1 VRKNIRLIILLV
13 FLGCILVTYKYGRSL
28 WVPVYLKVTG
38 KQTVNDVINKIGPSA
53 EVRIKPYFD
62 KAGISYLSSRITLL
76 SFKEEKIL
84 ELWAEKDNKWI
95 YVRTYP
101 ILGASGKLGP
111 KLQEGDEQVPEG
123 IYQVI
128 ALNPNS
134 SYHLSMKISYPNK
147 YDQEKGAFDGRMKLG
162 GDIFIHGYNVS
173 IGCIAIGNE
182 AIEELFVLV
191 AKINCSNA
199 NVIIAP
205 NDFRRKPYTL
215 TNQGDVKWLAELY
228 NIIQI
233 ELQKYIK

>member
-1 VRKNIRLIILLV
+1 MRKNIRLIVLLIFLSSIL
-13 FLGCILVTYKYGRSL
+13 ITYKYGRLL
-28 WVPVYLKVTG
+28 WVPIYIKISG
-38 KQTVNDVINKIGPSA
+38 KQTVDDVILKVGVFA
-53 EVRIKPYFD
+53 EARIKPYFD
-62 KAGISYLSSRITLL
+62 KAGLSYPSSRIALL

-84 ELWAEKDNKWI
+84 ELWAEKDNKWAYI
-95 YVRTYP
+95 KTYP

-134 SYHLSMKISYPNK
+134 SYHLSIKINYPNK
-147 YDQEKGAFDGRMKLG
+147 YDQEKGMTDGRIKLG
-162 GDIFIHGYNVS
+162 GDIFIHGYNNS

-191 AKINCSNA
+191 AKMNCSNA

-205 NDFRRKPYTL
+205 NDFRQKPHIM
-215 TNQGDVKWLAELY
+215 TNSGDVKWLAELY
-228 NIIQI
+228 NMIQA
-233 ELQKYIK
+233 ELQRYVK

>member
-1 VRKNIRLIILLV
+1 MYIKI
-13 FLGCILVTYKYGRSL
+13 S
-28 WVPVYLKVTG
+28 G
-38 KQTVNDVINKIGPSA
+38 KQTVDDVIRKIGVSA
-53 EVRIKPYFD
+53 EARIKPYFD
-62 KAGISYLSSRITLL
+62 KAGVSYPPSHIALL

-95 YVRTYP
+95 YVKTYP

-134 SYHLSMKISYPNK
+134 SYHLSMKINYPNK
-147 YDQEKGAFDGRMKLG
+147 YDQEKGVVDGRIKLG

-205 NDFRRKPYTL
+205 NDFRQKPYIM

-228 NIIQI
+228 HIIQT
-233 ELQKYIK
+233 ELQKYIR